1 MSPSSDRLLLNPST
15 QGTDYMNILT
25 VSGRRIGL
33 RSGVGLAALALAT
46 PAFAQAVKGST
57 D

>member
-1 MSPSSDRLLLNPST
+1 
-15 QGTDYMNILT
+15 MNILT